1 MLRTGGTASAL
12 QDGMRKIMEQLLAL
26 QKLQFDAR
34 SRTPESKAE
43 MEKLRDKVPT
53 PILAHYERLVLRG
66 KKGVAIA
73 RAGVCS
79 ECHLRIISGKLI
91 TLVHTDEV
99 QLCDNCGR
107 YLYLPEEE
115 SIGLSESKP
124 VPPVQVK
131 RRSRKVAPHAD

>member
-1 MLRTGGTASAL
+1 M
-12 QDGMRKIMEQLLAL
+12 QVMRKVTELLLAL
-26 QKLQFDAR
+26 QNLQFDER
-34 SRTPESKAE
+34 SRTSRSNAE

-53 PILAHYERLVLRG
+53 PILAHYERLALRG

-91 TLVHTDEV
+91 GLVYTDEV

-107 YLYLPEEE
+107 FLYLPDDEP
-115 SIGLSESKP
+115 IGLGDPKP
-124 VPPVQVK
+124 ASAK
-131 RRSRKVAPHAD
+131 RPSRKTAHHVA